1 MTSNAPPLRPVT
13 VSVRTDTPLS
23 RWLWLVGW
31 LLAIPHYI
39 VLFVLWI
46 AFLVVSVIAFSAI
59 LFPERCPRALF
70 DFNVGVLRWSWRV
83 ACNAYGALGTDR
95 YSPSSLGL
103 RTATR
108 HVWTPDTSTILPGSR
123 NRLDRWVLR
132 VAAYAGLMPGADR
145 PSASTWARKSGWPSF
160 VPTN

>member
-1 MTSNAPPLRPVT
+1 M
-13 VSVRTDTPLS
+13 
-23 RWLWLVGW
+23 
-31 LLAIPHYI
+31 
-39 VLFVLWI
+39 LFVLWI

-103 RTATR
+103 VYGYPA
-108 HVWTPDTSTILPGSR
+108 
-123 NRLDRWVLR
+123 RLDTGYLHDS
-132 VAAYAGLMPGADR
+132 PGV
-145 PSASTWARKSGWPSF
+145 S
-160 VPTN
+160 